1 MDKDIEVISSV
12 GKTFDSPSRKKP
24 KERASLRLC
33 VIQDKW
39 HESLE
44 KQKDSLR
51 RLSDVAQKEKPEL
64 ILFQELT
71 LNPYACSIPRKDN
84 PDWLPE
90 DLTTGETFN
99 FAKEIANLTNAFV
112 VMSLY
117 EKIDSNIEKGYNTAI
132 VVSPSEKLVS
142 KTRKTHLP
150 VTAGYYEDT
159 YFLNGEDKTPIV
171 EINGAKVG
179 TPTCWDQWFPELA
192 RLYGLKKTDLIC
204 YPTAIGSEPDHP
216 NFDTKDL
223 WQKMMVAHGIANGM
237 FVAASNRIGL
247 ENGITFYGSSFISD
261 PYGRLLVQA
270 SRDKR
275 SVLVADLDLD
285 QKRDWLELFPFFETR
300 QPLMYEEIVKKD
312 Y

>member
-1 MDKDIEVISSV
+1 MDKDYELISSV
-12 GKTFDSPSRKKP
+12 GTVFESPSRKKP
-24 KERASLRLC
+24 KERNFLRIS
-33 VIQDKW
+33 VIQDQW
-39 HESLE
+39 NQSLE
-44 KQKDSLR
+44 IQKDSLR
-51 RLSDVAQKEKPEL
+51 QLSEVAKSEKPQM

-71 LNPYACSIPRKDN
+71 LNPYACSIPRDKN

-90 DLTTGETFN
+90 DLSNGVTIN
-99 FAKEIANLTNAFV
+99 FAKEIASLTNAYI

-117 EKIDSNIEKGYNTAI
+117 EKIENNSNKGYNTAI
-132 VVSPSEKLVS
+132 VVSPKQELILR
-142 KTRKTHLP
+142 TRKTHLP

-159 YFLNGEDKTPIV
+159 YFLNGQDHTPIF
-171 EINGAKVG
+171 EIEDAKIG

-192 RLYGLKKTDLIC
+192 RLYGLKGTDLIC

-216 NFDTKDL
+216 NFDTKYL
-223 WQKMMVAHGIANGM
+223 WQQMMIAHGIANGM
-237 FVAASNRIGL
+237 YVAASNRIGV

-270 SRDKR
+270 KRDKR

-300 QPLMYEEIVKKD
+300 QPQTYGEIVNKAN
-312 Y
+312 